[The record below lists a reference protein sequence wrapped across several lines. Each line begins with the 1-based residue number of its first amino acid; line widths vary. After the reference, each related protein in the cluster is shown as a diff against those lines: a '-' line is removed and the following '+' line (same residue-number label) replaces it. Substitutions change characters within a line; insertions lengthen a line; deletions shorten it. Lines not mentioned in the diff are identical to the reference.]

1 MSLLPLQLFKT
12 SPMKLGWGS
21 YCCSRRVESCAC
33 AISVR
38 RSPSPSPRSP
48 AIWRCS
54 VRADCCWIV
63 NRVSGSITASPQM
76 PAWAAQVIEQAPAQ
90 SAGGC
95 AADDQQTGW
104 RAGLPVKIYLNIY
117 DFSNVIGGGTMLLA
131 GTIFI
136 LTLGAGD
143 LAAAGVRGSAGARH
157 LARRWR
163 WPPVAYR

>member
-54 VRADCCWIV
+54 V
-63 NRVSGSITASPQM
+63 SGLLLDRKQGKWVHYRLSPQM
-76 PAWAAQVIEQAPAQ
+76 PAWAAQVIEQAWLSQ
-90 SAGGC
+90 QEDVRLMISRLAGGPGC
-95 AADDQQTGW
+95 
-104 RAGLPVKIYLNIY
+104 R
-117 DFSNVIGGGTMLLA
+117 
-131 GTIFI
+131 
-136 LTLGAGD
+136 
-143 LAAAGVRGSAGARH
+143 
-157 LARRWR
+157 
-163 WPPVAYR
+163 